1 MARKPLSAGPEP
13 AQPLILVC
21 VACNEEFVFTV
32 EAQVY
37 FAEKGYTEPP
47 RRCKSCHHEYK
58 AAQRGETVQA
68 LPSA

>member
-21 VACNEEFVFTV
+21 AACNEEFVFTV

-37 FAEKGYTEPP
+37 FAEKGFTHPP
-47 RRCKSCHHEYK
+47 KYCKSCHLARQGAK
-58 AAQRGETVQA
+58 RGENRHA
-68 LPSA
+68 LPST